1 MGVMS
6 FFIPPCALSL
16 STCLYVFIYT
26 CVFIRFYTYTHVHVC
41 VLLLMATMEGIRAGL
56 LFFAFLVHLLET
68 RVRQIKFDISTLEVK
83 AMTSSRP
90 GQGEG
95 AMASNYQKGMYTHM
109 ETPTIHLFG
118 LHGKNLLKGSQ
129 AEMPGLFFTRRTIY
143 EIFADHRDWLR
154 SQHPR

>member
-1 MGVMS
+1 M
-6 FFIPPCALSL
+6 C
-16 STCLYVFIYT
+16 IYT
-26 CVFIRFYTYTHVHVC
+26 ILYHIHMCMCVC
-41 VLLLMATMEGIRAGL
+41 VRCCWWPITMEGIRAGL

-95 AMASNYQKGMYTHM
+95 AMASNYQKGMYTYM
-109 ETPTIHLFG
+109 ETPTIHLFR

-129 AEMPGLFFTRRTIY
+129 AEMSGLFFTRRTIY

-154 SQHPR
+154 SQPPIEIDMTWYPTRATR

>member
-1 MGVMS
+1 
-6 FFIPPCALSL
+6 
-16 STCLYVFIYT
+16 
-26 CVFIRFYTYTHVHVC
+26 
-41 VLLLMATMEGIRAGL
+41 MATMEGIRAGL